1 MSNRDNL
8 ININD
13 RPADEAKAIRSKGGK
28 ARAKKARDRAT
39 MREIIEYSLVVPYRQ
54 ENRYG
59 QFDDRNFHTIS
70 SERDYYHELAYQI
83 MSRALHDPKYTKLLL
98 QIIGDLPDKNTPND
112 AGAEVVNIEWDE

>member
-13 RPADEAKAIRSKGGK
+13 RPANEAKAIRSKGGK

-39 MREIIEYSLVVPYRQ
+39 MREIIEYSLVVPYFHMYDNNDSR
-54 ENRYG
+54 E
-59 QFDDRNFHTIS
+59 FHTIS
-70 SERDYYHELAYQI
+70 AETDYYHELAYQI
-83 MSRALHDPKYTKLLL
+83 MSRALRDPKYTKLLL
-98 QIIGDLPDKNTPND
+98 QIIGDLPDKNAPND